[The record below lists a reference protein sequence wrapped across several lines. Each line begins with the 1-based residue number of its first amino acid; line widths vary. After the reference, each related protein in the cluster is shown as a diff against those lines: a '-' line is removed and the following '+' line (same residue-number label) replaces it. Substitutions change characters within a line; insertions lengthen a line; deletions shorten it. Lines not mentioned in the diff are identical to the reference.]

1 MNPVLRSNF
10 EKSLARLDESIL
22 RMSGMARHSV
32 ARALEALVA
41 SDLDIANEVI
51 AGDAE
56 INALRYEVEEECY
69 ELLVTEQ
76 PVARD
81 MRRIVSALTV
91 CSELERIG
99 DHGKRIS
106 KVCRRMLGTPAK
118 IPLGDIPYL
127 TNMALAMVDRVM
139 RAYASNDVDAAREVC
154 SADEQ
159 VDALYK
165 QTFNVVL
172 SYMFEDPRSISYGTY
187 LIQITHELERIAD
200 RATNIGERVI
210 FSVTGE
216 LRDLNA

>member
-1 MNPVLRSNF
+1 MNPVLRSHF
-10 EKSLARLDESIL
+10 EKSLARLDEDIL
-22 RMSGMARHSV
+22 RMSSLARHSV
-32 ARALEALVA
+32 VRALEAVVT
-41 SDLDIANEVI
+41 SDLEIANEVI
-51 AGDAE
+51 AGDAA
-56 INALRYEVEEECY
+56 INSLRYQLEQECY

-106 KVCRRMLGTPAK
+106 KVCRRMMETGFK

-127 TNMALAMVDRVM
+127 TNLALDMVDRVM
-139 RAYASNDVDAAREVC
+139 RAYATIDVPLAREVC
-154 SADEQ
+154 AADEQ

-172 SYMFEDPRSISYGTY
+172 SYMFEEPRSITYGTH

-200 RATNIGERVI
+200 RATNIGERII

-216 LRDLNA
+216 LRDLND